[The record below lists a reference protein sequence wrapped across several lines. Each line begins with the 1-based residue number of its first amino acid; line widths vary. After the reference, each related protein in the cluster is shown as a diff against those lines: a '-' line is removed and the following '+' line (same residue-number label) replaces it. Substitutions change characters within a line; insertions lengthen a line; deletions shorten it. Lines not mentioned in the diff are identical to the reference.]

1 MTLAAACGDEE
12 TGGGG
17 PGTASAAEQLCSRMQ
32 DYLDACGASTPCD
45 QALVDDCSALVGI
58 LNDSLLQSAVD
69 CIDTNGSPL
78 SCLVGSV
85 GGLQPTETHLAVAAK
100 ICDVCTG
107 GFGVDECMSVFFS
120 ETSDLQLG
128 IVLLPLS
135 DDVVQKIGDDCVSD
149 LLSCGTLVNCA
160 GSTLLAQG
168 LPENTA
174 DCLVDNLSNPSAVSM
189 PECTL
194 GGGGAGTGGS
204 GTGGSGTGGSGTTC
218 NPAGSWAVTET
229 LVQSD
234 CPTTIEAPF
243 TLNVTADG
251 DSYAFDVQYDSSYP
265 CSGSSS
271 TEGGTCSATFSC
283 DFPQGQGLF
292 SVDFEPNSLTGSE
305 VYHVTD
311 MEPACFMQVDLAGT
325 RQ

>member
-1 MTLAAACGDEE
+1 M
-12 TGGGG
+12 
-17 PGTASAAEQLCSRMQ
+17 
-32 DYLDACGASTPCD
+32 
-45 QALVDDCSALVGI
+45 
-58 LNDSLLQSAVD
+58 
-69 CIDTNGSPL
+69 
-78 SCLVGSV
+78 
-85 GGLQPTETHLAVAAK
+85 AVAAK

-135 DDVVQKIGDDCVSD
+135 DDVVQKIGDECVSD

-174 DCLVDNLSNPSAVSM
+174 NCLVDNLSNPSAVSI
-189 PECTL
+189 PDCTL

-204 GTGGSGTGGSGTTC
+204 GTGGGTGTPC
-218 NPAGSWAVTET
+218 NPVGSWAVTET

-234 CPTTIEAPF
+234 CPNTIEADF
-243 TLNVTADG
+243 MLNVTADG
-251 DSYAFDVQYDSSYP
+251 GSYAFEVQYESSYA
-265 CSGSSS
+265 CAGSSS
-271 TEGGTCSATFSC
+271 TEGSACSATFSC

-292 SVDFEPNSLTGSE
+292 SVDFEPHALTGSE
-305 VYHVTD
+305 VYHLTD
-311 MEPACFMQVDLAGT
+311 MDPACFMQVDLAGT